1 MLHETVQSK
10 TELPRLGNIE
20 RDQSISQNTNHK
32 LSPDRFVMRLCSLS
46 LRQQYRLSF
55 PKIPAMA
62 PTAEKSFGL
71 MSDLPLRNIL
81 KGLATLATKSN
92 LLWISATG
100 MDTILVTAML
110 M

>member
-1 MLHETVQSK
+1 M
-10 TELPRLGNIE
+10 P
-20 RDQSISQNTNHK
+20 
-32 LSPDRFVMRLCSLS
+32 
-46 LRQQYRLSF
+46 
-55 PKIPAMA
+55 

>member
-1 MLHETVQSK
+1 M
-10 TELPRLGNIE
+10 P
-20 RDQSISQNTNHK
+20 
-32 LSPDRFVMRLCSLS
+32 
-46 LRQQYRLSF
+46 
-55 PKIPAMA
+55 

-110 M
+110 MYLEEGLLALSGLFSEMDPLGKRGERHMTFRFFQPCLKASVP